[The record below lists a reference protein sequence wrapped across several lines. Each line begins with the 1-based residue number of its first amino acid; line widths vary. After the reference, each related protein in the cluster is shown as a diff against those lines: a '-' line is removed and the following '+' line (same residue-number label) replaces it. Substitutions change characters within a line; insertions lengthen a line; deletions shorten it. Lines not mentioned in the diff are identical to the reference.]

1 MRASFRIAGNGLDG
15 GKLENHGGSSVYFQS
30 CCRSFFFAEEKPDQ
44 RNAGISKAQDSE
56 AASLVCWLSPVTAAG
71 RDRM

>member
-1 MRASFRIAGNGLDG
+1 MSASFRTAGNGLDG
-15 GKLENHGGSSVYFQS
+15 GKPENHGRLSVYFQS

-56 AASLVCWLSPVTAAG
+56 AASLVFWFSPVAATG